1 MIKILWNIVK
11 GCKIKFP
18 FLHQNIEFHSI
29 LYTQGTF
36 GCWYYKFITLYKNI
50 SCQQKR
56 GWWIIKIMCRALSA
70 QKFSV
75 LKSLLDHIPNMTPVQ
90 SWLNQNTKLNS
101 VNHMP
106 RIANTKHMR
115 LGLVSATTI
124 YWCWCNQ
131 RRQSQYWVFG
141 EKDVIMVSLLMSAG
155 GCLVRQ

>member
-56 GWWIIKIMCRALSA
+56 GWWIIKIMCQALVRS
-70 QKFSV
+70 K
-75 LKSLLDHIPNMTPVQ
+75 VQ
-90 SWLNQNTKLNS
+90 CSKISTGPYTKYDSSTIHFHSN
-101 VNHMP
+101 
-106 RIANTKHMR
+106 
-115 LGLVSATTI
+115 LVSIKTQKSTLLI
-124 YWCWCNQ
+124 ICLELPTQNIWGWGWFLQ
-131 RRQSQYWVFG
+131 PQSIDV
-141 EKDVIMVSLLMSAG
+141 DVIREDNHNIE
-155 GCLVRQ
+155 CLVRRM